1 MQQLTVHG
9 TTEGGIQSH
18 SKARSRL
25 VSSLQADI
33 ICNSLFLMVTR
44 RMTKNNNINA
54 NNNRLII
61 TINAASAPSGRQ
73 LPHEANLAP
82 SRTGM
87 STSA

>member
-44 RMTKNNNINA
+44 RMTTRSQPCAKSH
-54 NNNRLII
+54 RYVDLCVKLKL
-61 TINAASAPSGRQ
+61 T
-73 LPHEANLAP
+73 L
-82 SRTGM
+82 
-87 STSA
+87 